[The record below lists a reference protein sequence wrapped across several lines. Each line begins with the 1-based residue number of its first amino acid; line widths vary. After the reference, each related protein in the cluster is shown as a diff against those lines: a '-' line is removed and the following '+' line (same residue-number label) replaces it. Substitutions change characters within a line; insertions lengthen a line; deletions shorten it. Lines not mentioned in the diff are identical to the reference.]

1 MEMGGADG
9 AVDCECELLPA
20 SVGHQKVFFEEDK
33 AKKEGKGEKEANV
46 ILAATG
52 HWLLVI

>member
-1 MEMGGADG
+1 MAPLAG
-9 AVDCECELLPA
+9 CELLPA
-20 SVGHQKVFFEEDK
+20 SAGHQKVFFEEDK
-33 AKKEGKGEKEANV
+33 AKKEGKGDEANV